1 MGYIEDNL
9 VPGEEVVTRTHLHW
23 IILLKPVLLTA
34 AVMAV
39 VGIIVSIWQNN
50 SWGWLLLLVI
60 VGALLAG
67 LIGYWVVQSSE
78 FALTDKRVLIKV
90 GIIERKS
97 VELILNKIE
106 AIRVDQ
112 SIPGRMLNFGSLD
125 ITGTGGTREV
135 FANIARPVEF
145 RNRVQAQIAQGDNFR
160 QSGQGMAAEQA

>member
-23 IILLKPVLLTA
+23 IILIKPVLLTA
-34 AVMAV
+34 IVMA
-39 VGIIVSIWQNN
+39 IIGGAVSWWQGNIM
-50 SWGWLLLLVI
+50 WLFLLVI

-145 RNRVQAQIAQGDNFR
+145 RNRVQAQIAQEDSFR

>member
-23 IILLKPVLLTA
+23 IILIKPVVLTA
-34 AVMAV
+34 AVMAA
-39 VGIIVSIWQNN
+39 VGAGVSWWQGNIV
-50 SWGWLLLLVI
+50 WLFLLVI
-60 VGALLAG
+60 GGAILAG
-67 LIGYWVVQSSE
+67 VISYWVVQSSE

-112 SIPGRMLNFGSLD
+112 SIFGRMLNFGTLD
-125 ITGTGGTREV
+125 VTGTGGTREV

-145 RNRVQAQIAQGDNFR
+145 RNRVQVQIAQSDQYRPTSPGL
-160 QSGQGMAAEQA
+160 AAEQA